1 MLKFFRAI
9 RKKLIEED
17 NVRKYLLYAIGEIL
31 LVVIGILIALQVNNW
46 NEGRQNRIVEE
57 QYFRSLMTD
66 LEQDSLLL
74 YSEVEAYNEELVE
87 LSSYI
92 QRMSTD
98 EVTIDTVIQ
107 IARYEFLPFFN
118 PSNELNR
125 NTITTLLS
133 TGDLNLFDEETK
145 NMIVTHNSLQLNELK
160 LLDKNVDIVLEDMRA
175 NRNVGP
181 SQNEVLY
188 GVTIR
193 GDLLN
198 RIWESYSE
206 EEILRSVTNQI
217 QAKTINRII
226 MRSSKQRILDGTRDL
241 MNFLTAEYPHVLSP
255 DNR

>member
-181 SQNEVLY
+181 SEYEVLD